1 MSAKARKRFG
11 QHFLT
16 DPRKADRLVE
26 ALEISE
32 GEKVLEVG
40 PGTGMLTE
48 RLLESGADLIAV
60 EIDRD
65 LTAGLMERFGDCKRF
80 MLLESD
86 IIRVDPVAAAGDGL
100 KVIGNLPYN
109 ISGAFVEWMIDY
121 FSLLKM
127 AVITVQKEVAERLRA
142 SPGGREYGS
151 MSVMV
156 QCFFDIRKLFDI
168 PPGCFVPRPKVVST
182 ALRLLP
188 RRRLDSGIDYPRFR
202 DFLRACFSQ
211 KRKKLANSLAS
222 SLNMEREWIETKL
235 VSLGQR
241 RDTRA
246 EQLSLSELTELFK
259 SAGLP

>member
-1 MSAKARKRFG
+1 LSVRASKRFG

-26 ALEISE
+26 ALEISD
-32 GEKVLEVG
+32 GETVLEVG

-48 RLLESGADLIAV
+48 RLLGSGADLIAV

-65 LTAGLMERFGDCKRF
+65 LTAGLLKRFGADKRF
-80 MLLESD
+80 KLLEND
-86 IIRVDPVAAAGDGL
+86 IIRIDPAAIAGDGL

-109 ISGAFVEWMIDY
+109 ISGAFTEWMIEY
-121 FSLLKM
+121 NGMLKT

-151 MSVMV
+151 LSVMV

-182 ALRLLP
+182 ALRFSP
-188 RRRLDSGIDYPRFR
+188 RRRLDSEIDYPGFR
-202 DFLRACFSQ
+202 DFLRACFSR
-211 KRKKLANSLAS
+211 KRKKLANSLAA
-222 SLNMEREWIETKL
+222 SLNMDRGWIETKL
-235 VSLGQR
+235 VSLGLR
-241 RDTRA
+241 RDSRA

-259 SAGLP
+259 SVGLA